1 MLYPEKTITLKNGRK
16 AILRSPRPEDAEE
29 LVQWLH
35 KTAEETHYILRYPE
49 EVTMTVEQE
58 AGFIDYVVQSPND
71 CMILCVVDGV
81 IAGNCHLKFYSR
93 IKVKHRA
100 EIAIG
105 LLQAFWGLGIGT
117 AMFEEMIRLGREHG
131 ITQLELEVLGDNERG
146 LALYRKMG
154 FRVYGERPNS
164 IRLKDG
170 TMITDYL
177 MFRPL

>member
-1 MLYPEKTITLKNGRK
+1 MLYPEKIIALKDGRQ
-16 AILRSPRPEDAEE
+16 AILRSPRTEDAAE

-58 AGFIDYVVQSPND
+58 AGFIDHVVQSPND

-81 IAGNCHLKFYSR
+81 IAGNCHLKFYNR

-131 ITQLELEVLGDNERG
+131 TTQLELEVLGDNERG

-154 FRVYGERPNS
+154 FTVYGERPNS

-177 MFRPL
+177 MVRQL

>member
-1 MLYPEKTITLKNGRK
+1 MLYPEKTITLKDGRR
-16 AILRSPRPEDAEE
+16 AVLRSPRTGDAAE
-29 LVQWLH
+29 LVNWLK

-58 AGFIDYVVQSPND
+58 AGFIDHVVQSPND
-71 CMILCVVDGV
+71 CMILCVVNGE
-81 IAGNCHLKFYSR
+81 IAGSCHLKFYSR

-105 LLQAFWGLGIGT
+105 LLQKFWGLGIGT
-117 AMFEEMIRLGREHG
+117 AMFEEMIRLAREHG
-131 ITQLELEVLGDNERG
+131 STQLELEVLGDNERG

-154 FRVYGERPNS
+154 FEVYGERPNS

-170 TMITDYL
+170 TMIRDYL
-177 MFRPL
+177 LIRPL